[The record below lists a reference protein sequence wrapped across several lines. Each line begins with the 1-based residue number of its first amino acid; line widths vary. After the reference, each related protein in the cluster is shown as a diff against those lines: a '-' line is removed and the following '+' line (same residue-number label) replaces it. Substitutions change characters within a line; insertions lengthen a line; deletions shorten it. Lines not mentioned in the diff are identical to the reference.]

1 MDFLLTF
8 STLSYII
15 PNRPFCYAGVMKL
28 VDMQDLGSCEAIRV
42 GSSPTARTKGER
54 YAPLFCLCSSVGR
67 AED

>member
-8 STLSYII
+8 FALSYII
-15 PNRPFCYAGVMKL
+15 PHRPFYYAGVMKL

-42 GSSPTARTKGER
+42 GSSPTARTMGSHQL
-54 YAPLFCLCSSVGR
+54 PLFCLCSSVGR